1 MTNAHALNSTSAP
14 ASSRHA
20 LLILF
25 LTVFIDLL
33 GFGIVIPFLP
43 LFAARMHIH
52 ATGIGLV
59 LASYSLMQFLL
70 APALGRLSDRIGR
83 RPIIMLGLLGSG
95 LGYLLYGFATTF
107 AGLLL
112 SRVVHG
118 GCAATISTAQAFV
131 ADTTPPGKRAHA
143 MGMIGAAFGLGFV
156 LGPAVGGLLGHYG
169 LRVPVFFAAA
179 LSFANFGFAA
189 WRLPESHREAD
200 PTVARASL
208 IGTLSEPWRRLPK
221 LVTGRGP
228 GLMFGQAF
236 LLTSAFAVLETT
248 FALLAARRFG
258 YRAGAIGGLFAYA
271 GLLQALTQGYLVGRL
286 NRRLGEEQLIGAGAL
301 LMGLGMA
308 ILGLTGSTLL
318 LFIALALTALGY
330 GLSSPAIASLLSKR
344 TETAAQGQVLGLN
357 QSALSLAR
365 IFGPVVGGSL
375 FQLAAGPGAY
385 LGAAALSLGALAL
398 VRALPTHPIQSGGGN

>member
-1 MTNAHALNSTSAP
+1 MANAEALELQSASP
-14 ASSRHA
+14 NGRHA

-43 LFAARMHIH
+43 LFAAQMHVH
-52 ATGIGLV
+52 AAGIGLV

-70 APALGRLSDRIGR
+70 APVLGRLSDRIGR
-83 RPIIMLGLLGSG
+83 RPIIMLGLLGSA
-95 LGYLLYGFATTF
+95 LGYLLYGFATTL

-118 GCAATISTAQAFV
+118 GCAATISTAQAYV
-131 ADTTPPGKRAHA
+131 ADTTAPSKRAHA

-169 LRVPVFFAAA
+169 LRVPVFCAAA
-179 LSFANFGFAA
+179 LSFANFCFAA
-189 WRLPESHREAD
+189 WKLPESHTEAD
-200 PTVARASL
+200 PAARQGNL
-208 IGTLSEPWRRLPK
+208 LRMLTEPWRRLPK
-221 LVTGRGP
+221 LVTGGGP

-236 LLTSAFAVLETT
+236 LLTAAFAVLETT
-248 FALLAARRFG
+248 FALLAAGRFG
-258 YRAGAIGGLFAYA
+258 YRPGGIGGLLAYT
-271 GLLQALTQGYLVGRL
+271 GFLQALTQGYLVGRL
-286 NRRLGEEQLIGAGAL
+286 TRRLREEHLIRAGAL

-308 ILGLTGSTLL
+308 MLGLTWSRVL
-318 LFIALALTALGY
+318 LFVALALLALGY
-330 GLSSPAIASLLSKR
+330 GLASPAIASLISKR
-344 TETAAQGQVLGLN
+344 TAAAAQGQVLGLN

-365 IFGPVVGGSL
+365 IFGPLLGGSL

-385 LGAAALSLGALAL
+385 LGAAALSMGALAL
-398 VRALPTHPIQSGGGN
+398 ARTGDRGVSTGSN

>member
-1 MTNAHALNSTSAP
+1 MTNAEALHLQSTP
-14 ASSRHA
+14 ANGRHA

-43 LFAARMHIH
+43 LFAAQMHVH
-52 ATGIGLV
+52 AAGIGLV

-70 APALGRLSDRIGR
+70 PPVLGRLSDRIGR
-83 RPIIMLGLLGSG
+83 RPIIMLGLLGSA
-95 LGYLLYGFATTF
+95 LGYLLYGFATTLT
-107 AGLLL
+107 GLLL
-112 SRVVHG
+112 SRVLHG

-131 ADTTPPGKRAHA
+131 ADTTTPGKRAHA

-169 LRVPVFFAAA
+169 LRVPVFFAAV
-179 LSFANFGFAA
+179 LCLANFCFAA
-189 WRLPESHREAD
+189 WKLPESHTKAD
-200 PTVARASL
+200 PAAAQSSL
-208 IGTLSEPWRRLPK
+208 MWTLTEPWRRLPK
-221 LVTGRGP
+221 LVTGGGP

-258 YRAGAIGGLFAYA
+258 YRAGAIGGLLAYA
-271 GLLQALTQGYLVGRL
+271 GLLQALTQGYIVGRL
-286 NRRLGEEQLIGAGAL
+286 TRRLQEEHLIRAGAL

-308 ILGLTGSTLL
+308 ILGLTASTLL
-318 LFIALALTALGY
+318 LFIALALIALGY
-330 GLSSPAIASLLSKR
+330 GLSSPAIASLLSKH
-344 TETAAQGQVLGLN
+344 TEIAAQGQVLGRN

-365 IFGPVVGGSL
+365 IFGPLVGGSL

-385 LGAAALSLGALAL
+385 LGAAALSVGALAL
-398 VRALPTHPIQSGGGN
+398 ARSLPTRSALSGGGK